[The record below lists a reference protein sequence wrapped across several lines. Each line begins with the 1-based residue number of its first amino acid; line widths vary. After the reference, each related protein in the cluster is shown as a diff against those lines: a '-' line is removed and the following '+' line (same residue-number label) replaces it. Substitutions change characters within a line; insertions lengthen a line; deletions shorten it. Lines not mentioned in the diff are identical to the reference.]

1 MSPRGITA
9 LIALGR
15 AAIGATLLAA
25 PQQSGK
31 GWLGDVADD
40 PRAQAALRGLGARDL
55 AIGIGTLLSLTRGRR
70 PDRWIEAGIIADGA
84 DAFAA
89 VMARDR
95 LARTSLVTTIA
106 VAGGAALLGLYTRF
120 ASVGPTE

>member
-1 MSPRGITA
+1 MSPRRITT

-25 PQQSGK
+25 PQPAGK

-40 PRAQAALRGLGARDL
+40 PRAQAVLRGLGARDL
-55 AIGIGTLLSLTRGRR
+55 AIGIGTLVSLTRGRR
-70 PDRWIEAGIIADGA
+70 PDRWIEAGILADGA

-89 VMARDR
+89 LMARER
-95 LARTSLVTTIA
+95 LAPASLATTVA
-106 VAGGAALLGLYTRF
+106 VAGGAALLGVYTRF
-120 ASVGPTE
+120 ASVDQTE

>member
-1 MSPRGITA
+1 MNPRRITA
-9 LIALGR
+9 LVALGR
-15 AAIGATLLAA
+15 TAIGAALLTA
-25 PQQSGK
+25 PQRSGN

-55 AIGIGTLLSLTRGRR
+55 AIGVGTLLSLTRGRR

-84 DAFAA
+84 DTFAA
-89 VMARDR
+89 VVARDH
-95 LARTSLVTTIA
+95 LVRTSLVSTVA

-120 ASVGPTE
+120 ASVDVTE